1 MYSKKTSYEFLY
13 IFRDVM
19 RYGSFQRAAKEAGC
33 TAASIGKK
41 MAQMEAELDTVLFNP
56 GTGGMVPT
64 AAGLYLYD
72 KLDTVLWN
80 LDAML
85 QQTKNISSES
95 TMELSLGISDL
106 ISGNSYRQLV
116 QKFVESYPDIKLT
129 LSSPPT
135 SDLRRKLI
143 DGRMDVA
150 ITYSV
155 GYADEPRL
163 VRKPLFRANP
173 CIYYNVRMPVD
184 ASKPLGIESFR
195 DCPFVCLDTDVA
207 AVNMLRDLPFEPR
220 RVIFAENLKAL
231 FLYVNAGL
239 ACTILGPAQQFNE
252 IVDMRYFVLSDAG
265 YDMGID
271 LVWEKSNTNPAIRL
285 LVDCAEKIFR

>member
-1 MYSKKTSYEFLY
+1 MYSKKTSYDFLY

-19 RYGSFQRAAKEAGC
+19 RYGSFQKAAKEAGC

-41 MAQMEAELDTVLFNP
+41 IAQMEAELDTVLFNP

-85 QQTKNISSES
+85 QQTKNISPES

-116 QKFVESYPDIKLT
+116 QKFVENYPDVKLT
-129 LSSPPT
+129 LSSPST
-135 SDLRRKLI
+135 SDLHRKLI
-143 DGRMDVA
+143 DGRMDAA

-163 VRKPLFRANP
+163 VRRPLFRANP

-184 ASKPLGIESFR
+184 TQKPLSIESFR
-195 DCPFVCLDTDVA
+195 DCTFVCLDTDVA
-207 AVNMLRDLPFEPR
+207 AMNMLRDLPFEPR
-220 RVIFAENLKAL
+220 KVIFAENLKAL
-231 FLYVNAGL
+231 FLYVNVGL

-252 IVDMRYFVLSDAG
+252 IVDMRYFELSDAG
-265 YDMGID
+265 YAMGID
-271 LVWEKSNTNPAIRL
+271 LVWEKSNTNSAIRL